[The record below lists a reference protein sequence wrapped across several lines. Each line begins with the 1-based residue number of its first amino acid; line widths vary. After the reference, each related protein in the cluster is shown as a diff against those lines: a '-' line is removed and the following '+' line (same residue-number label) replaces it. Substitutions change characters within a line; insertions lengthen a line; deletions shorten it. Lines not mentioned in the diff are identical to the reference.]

1 MPELIER
8 ARGLAVPGARHI
20 LGITGPPGSG
30 KSTLARRLAV
40 ELGPAAIVVPMDG
53 FHLSNAELVRLGR
66 RGRKGAP
73 DTFDAAGYVA
83 LLRRLLAGEPGPV
96 YAPTFD
102 RDLEEAIAGDIA
114 VAPEVPLVIT
124 EGNYLLYDEGPWAA
138 LAPLLSEAWYV
149 QPDEEVRLDRLVRR
163 HIDHGK
169 TEAEAI
175 AWSHGTDQANA
186 ALIAATRSR
195 ATLIVPG

>member
-1 MPELIER
+1 MI
-8 ARGLAVPGARHI
+8 
-20 LGITGPPGSG
+20 
-30 KSTLARRLAV
+30 
-40 ELGPAAIVVPMDG
+40 
-53 FHLSNAELVRLGR
+53 AES
-66 RGRKGAP
+66 
-73 DTFDAAGYVA
+73 
-83 LLRRLLAGEPGPV
+83 
-96 YAPTFD
+96 
-102 RDLEEAIAGDIA
+102 AGDLLPFPPDAIRAVQRLRLSHVSIA

-124 EGNYLLYDEGPWAA
+124 EGNYLLYNEGPWAA
-138 LAPLLSEAWYV
+138 LAPLLTEAWYV
-149 QPDEEVRLDRLVRR
+149 EPDEEVRLDRLVRR